1 MDKREGVYAKY
12 LAIQNAM
19 KQGGIDSDIVYFT
32 INDSDNYIPTFRY
45 DIRSFFE
52 VYKAVENERRKEKRI
67 TSLTAIPL
75 PFQSSDAIMEGNDG
89 PRLAVFRFMFVRK

>member
-19 KQGGIDSDIVYFT
+19 KQGGIDSDIVYFM

-45 DIRSFFE
+45 DIRSFLKFI
-52 VYKAVENERRKEKRI
+52 KR
-67 TSLTAIPL
+67 
-75 PFQSSDAIMEGNDG
+75 
-89 PRLAVFRFMFVRK
+89 